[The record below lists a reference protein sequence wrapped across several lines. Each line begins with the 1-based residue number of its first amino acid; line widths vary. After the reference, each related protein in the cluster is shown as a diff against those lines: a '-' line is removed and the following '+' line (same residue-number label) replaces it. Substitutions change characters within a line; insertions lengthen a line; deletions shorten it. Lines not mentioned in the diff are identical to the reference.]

1 MLSIKFCLFNAHHKI
16 RFAISNHEWVFN
28 QFSMDETKP
37 PLYCFI
43 PDFFSFEFY
52 IFNIHKFCVTV
63 ILCPLLWSIFF
74 SNFFRSIVVS
84 CVKNPI
90 IFTLLHRYSPVAH
103 MCVCKTSA
111 HLAARVEDNSM
122 LYCCALRAT
131 RSLSLFWFI
140 LFFYANDPRYLVDF
154 EQKKHIDVP
163 IVRFEKFGNRLI
175 VWMRQ
180 WSKTEYQQNFDIFT
194 IDRRRLL
201 ELKLFIR
208 TDKSSEI
215 ALAMVLSQNA

>member
-1 MLSIKFCLFNAHHKI
+1 MIFQIHVLYLFKSFNYYYWHEFMLSKTFCLFNAHHKI

-90 IFTLLHRYSPVAH
+90 IFTLLHRYSSVAH

-131 RSLSLFWFI
+131 RSFSILVYSLLLCQRPSIFGRLWTKKNI
-140 LFFYANDPRYLVDF
+140 LMCL
-154 EQKKHIDVP
+154 
-163 IVRFEKFGNRLI
+163 
-175 VWMRQ
+175 
-180 WSKTEYQQNFDIFT
+180 
-194 IDRRRLL
+194 
-201 ELKLFIR
+201 
-208 TDKSSEI
+208 
-215 ALAMVLSQNA
+215 